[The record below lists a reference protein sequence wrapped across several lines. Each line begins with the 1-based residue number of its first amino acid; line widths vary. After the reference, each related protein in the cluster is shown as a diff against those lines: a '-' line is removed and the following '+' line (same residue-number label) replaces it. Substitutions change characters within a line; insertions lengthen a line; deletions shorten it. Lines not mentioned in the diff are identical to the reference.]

1 MPSTMKAMRVHEL
14 GGAFQLEEV
23 PVPSPGPND
32 ALVKLKATG
41 VGLTPVLMRR
51 TPGLIDKFP
60 RIMGHEIAAEVVEIG
75 SEVENVALGDL
86 VTCHF
91 YLVCHSCNFCRSG
104 RETLCTEFKGYVGL
118 VLDGGFAEYAS
129 IPALNLCKIPEGVSP
144 VDACVAADGI
154 CTPYHNCTA
163 EAQIKPG
170 DVVAII
176 GAGGGVAIH
185 AVQVAQ
191 ICGGQVIGVDISSQ
205 KLETVSELGA
215 FATIDASDTDPGEE
229 IMALTDGRGVD
240 AYIDYV
246 ASKETLE
253 AGVACLGRGGKL
265 VIVGSRPPAAFG
277 GISPKFT
284 VDPQKLLSF
293 AQEIHG
299 SRYCSMI
306 ELRRSLDLIQMGKIN
321 PIVTQTF
328 RLEETEKA
336 FGLIQDN
343 KITGRGAVLFD

>member
-14 GGAFQLEEV
+14 GGSFQLDEV

-75 SEVENVALGDL
+75 SEVENVAVGDL

-91 YLVCHSCNFCRSG
+91 YLVCRSCDFCRSG
-104 RETLCTEFKGYVGL
+104 RETLCENFKGYVGL
-118 VLDGGFAEYAS
+118 VLDGGFAEYAA
-129 IPALNLCKIPEGVSP
+129 IPALNLCIIPEGITP
-144 VDACVAADGI
+144 LAACIAADGI

-163 EAQIKPG
+163 EAKIKPG
-170 DVVAII
+170 DRVAII

-185 AVQVAQ
+185 AVQMAQ
-191 ICGGQVIGVDISSQ
+191 LCGGHVIGVDISRQ
-205 KLETVSELGA
+205 KLKTVAELGA
-215 FATIDASDTDPGEE
+215 LATVDASDTDPVEE
-229 IMALTDGRGVD
+229 IMALTKGVGVD

-253 AGVACLGRGGKL
+253 MGMACLGRGGKL
-265 VIVGSRPPAAFG
+265 IIVGSRAPAAFG
-277 GISPKFT
+277 GVSPKFS
-284 VDPQKLLSF
+284 VDPQKMLSW

-299 SRYCSMI
+299 SRYCSMD
-306 ELRRSLDLIQMGKIN
+306 ELRRSLDLVKMGKIK
-321 PIVTQTF
+321 PIVTETF
-328 RLEETEKA
+328 RLEDTEKA
-336 FGLIQDN
+336 FEMIQDN
-343 KITGRGAVLFD
+343 KITGRAAVLFD